1 MEGELSEIEECETL
15 SNITGIDNG
24 SDCGT
29 HISKGRRQ
37 SLVSMTSLEEMYDTI
52 PTQYISTLHGRRES
66 DAMPP
71 DELLSMMQLSAGE
84 RNRNMSISSEVHN
97 AELMIR

>member
-1 MEGELSEIEECETL
+1 M
-15 SNITGIDNG
+15 DNR

-29 HISKGRRQ
+29 NISKSRRQ
-37 SLVSMTSLEEMYDTI
+37 SVVSITSLEDLYETI
-52 PTQYISTLHGRRES
+52 PKQYISTLHGRKES
-66 DAMPP
+66 DTMPP
-71 DELLSMMQLSAGE
+71 DEFFSMMQLSSGE

>member
-1 MEGELSEIEECETL
+1 
-15 SNITGIDNG
+15 
-24 SDCGT
+24 
-29 HISKGRRQ
+29 
-37 SLVSMTSLEEMYDTI
+37 MTSLEEMYDTI

-66 DAMPP
+66 DAMPQ
-71 DELLSMMQLSAGE
+71 DEFLSMMHLSAGE

>member
-1 MEGELSEIEECETL
+1 M
-15 SNITGIDNG
+15 DNR

-29 HISKGRRQ
+29 NVSKSRRQ
-37 SLVSMTSLEEMYDTI
+37 SVVSITSLEDLYETI
-52 PTQYISTLHGRRES
+52 PKQYISTLHGRKES
-66 DAMPP
+66 DTMPP
-71 DELLSMMQLSAGE
+71 DEFFSMMQLSAGE

>member
-1 MEGELSEIEECETL
+1 M
-15 SNITGIDNG
+15 SNITGLDTG
-24 SDCGT
+24 SECGT
-29 HISKGRRQ
+29 HVSRGRRQ
-37 SLVSMTSLEEMYDTI
+37 SLLSITSLEEMYDTI

-66 DAMPP
+66 DA
-71 DELLSMMQLSAGE
+71 DEFLSMMQLSAGE